1 MSADSAPQADPH
13 ADLHADLHADPHAT
27 PRSVVIANA
36 GSGKT
41 FTLANRILRWSIDA
55 LRAGREPEPARI
67 LAVTFTRKAAGE
79 ILARILAHAAQGAT
93 EGAAGDAARRA
104 FRDVV
109 GDATRDEYL
118 RVLEALC
125 AELHRLQVGTI
136 DGFFHRVAS
145 ALPDEVGL
153 PPEWTVGDEREI
165 EELRAT
171 VAARIL
177 AAEGAEELLDLL
189 EEGAPKPSV
198 TRAITTLLGGTS
210 VSPLD
215 IYRATAVRPDGVE
228 QAWGWAERLE
238 RPSDL
243 GKDRYDALVE
253 RFAALP
259 LPTKRDGT
267 PHKSWVKGFGACVP
281 MLRQRD
287 FRALAAHKFFRSMVE
302 GGSYS
307 RCAVPEEFTEVAT
320 QLAAYLR
327 DALVESLI
335 DRLRGAMRV
344 LPAADAALAA
354 AQAESGLYSFG
365 DIGRGVARAAQ
376 AADSRV
382 ARAEALREALGAD
395 IRDLAID
402 EAQDTSVEQFLAM
415 RPLLAEVL
423 SGARDGRFLLVGD
436 PKQSIYGWRGGTP
449 GLVAHIER
457 TYADQLGAGVAL
469 TRSYRSSPLVM
480 DFVNRVFGNLERD
493 LLGLVPAEQRIELI
507 GLHDWARAQGLP
519 DDATAGA
526 FQRAV
531 SSWRFARHEAA
542 RPDIGGRIAFYACGE
557 LDDASGGDADGDAAA
572 DAGDGAA
579 DAAGG
584 GAGEDA
590 GDEAG
595 VVAGVVAGDA
605 AEAAAAPD
613 DSPAERF
620 TATDCAA
627 AIAARIRREAPD
639 RTVGILVR
647 TNREIAD
654 TIAALRALGVA
665 ASDEGRATL
674 LDSPAVAGVV
684 AMLRLIDNPGDRIS
698 HFLVSRGPMAA
709 VTGLR
714 PIEEHAHAGDALRSA
729 EAFAARQRA
738 RIADEGVAAV
748 VRAAFDTLVA
758 GSADDTHGAHGAL
771 SPRDAGRLARVVAI
785 AEDLSGAG
793 NGAAAG
799 APPARTLELIE
810 AIEADKADASSSDK
824 VRVMTVHKSKGLEFD
839 EVILPSLEKG
849 WGAAPTGWGMLV
861 TSPTEPPRL
870 VAPLLNDEV
879 RQWLPELSLFERD
892 ERRRRILDDLSA
904 LYVALT
910 RAKSGLHLVVVKP
923 KAKASAAKP
932 SSKPAAGKRAS
943 RAKSSGST
951 SLPTSARLIMSAV
964 DGLAGADDTLGAAGA
979 ITKAFQD
986 ATPNGDEPF
995 WKVEYGVMK
1004 SKGVAAA
1011 VESRGAEGD
1020 SRRAEDELSR
1030 AGGDADPLI
1039 VVVPRASGNAAPP
1052 SMHEARDPWQFD
1064 PFGDDDVAVRG
1075 VLVHECFREVRSVE
1089 AIATDA
1095 QRAAL
1100 LERARRRAAVEKGRP
1115 IGGDADGLAML
1126 TGVRAVLERCATGPV
1141 ADALRPAEDTR
1152 VLTEL
1157 PFVRET
1163 ADGLVHGRIDRLEL
1177 LAASRGGSEAPPT
1190 GAVIVDFKT
1199 GAVGSSGERF
1209 AATLRDYFEQL
1220 EGYAAAVGEMYG
1232 LARSAIRLRLVFV
1245 DRGEVMDDA

>member
-13 ADLHADLHADPHAT
+13 ADIHTDLHADPHAT

-93 EGAAGDAARRA
+93 EGAAGDDARRA

-215 IYRATAVRPDGVE
+215 IYRATAVRPGGVE

-238 RPSDL
+238 RPGDL
-243 GKDRYDALVE
+243 RKDRYDALVE

-267 PHKSWVKGFGACVP
+267 PRTTWTTQCGKCVP
-281 MLRQRD
+281 LLRQRD
-287 FRALAAHKFFRSMVE
+287 FRALAGNGFFWAMAKC
-302 GGSYS
+302 GSYS
-307 RCAVPEEFTEVAT
+307 SCAVPEEFTEVAT

-327 DALVESLI
+327 DALVESLV

-354 AQAESGLYSFG
+354 AQAESGLFSFG

-376 AADSRV
+376 SADSRV

-415 RPLLAEVL
+415 RPLLDEVL

-457 TYADQLGAGVAL
+457 TYAGQLGAGVAL

-493 LLGLVPAEQRIELI
+493 LLALVPAEQRIELI
-507 GLHDWARAQGLP
+507 ALHDWARAQGLP

-557 LDDASGGDADGDAAA
+557 PDDASGGDADGEAEAGG
-572 DAGDGAA
+572 GDGAA
-579 DAAGG
+579 EDAREAARETAGG
-584 GAGEDA
+584 GAGEAAGSGA
-590 GDEAG
+590 GD
-595 VVAGVVAGDA
+595 GDA
-605 AEAAAAPD
+605 DAAKAAAD
-613 DSPAERF
+613 HIETPAERF

-627 AIAARIRREAPD
+627 AIAARIQREAPE

-684 AMLRLIDNPGDRIS
+684 AMLRLIDTPGDRIS

-714 PIEEHAHAGDALRSA
+714 PIEEHAHAGDALRDA
-729 EAFAARQRA
+729 TEFAARQRA
-738 RIADEGVAAV
+738 RIADDGLAAV

-758 GSADDTHGAHGAL
+758 GSGGGTHGAL

-793 NGAAAG
+793 NGAVAG

-870 VAPLLNDEV
+870 VAPLLNDDV
-879 RQWLPELSLFERD
+879 RRWLPELSLFERD

-910 RAKSGLHLVVVKP
+910 RAKSGLHLVVSKP
-923 KAKASAAKP
+923 KAPAA
-932 SSKPAAGKRAS
+932 KPAAGKRAS

-951 SLPTSARLIMSAV
+951 SLPTSARLIMTAV
-964 DGLAGADDTLGAAGA
+964 DGVAGADDTLGAAGA
-979 ITKAFQD
+979 ITTAFQD
-986 ATPNGDEPF
+986 ATSNGDEPF
-995 WKVEYGVMK
+995 WKVEYGAMK
-1004 SKGVAAA
+1004 SKGAAA
-1011 VESRGAEGD
+1011 AGESRGAEGASD
-1020 SRRAEDELSR
+1020 AE
-1030 AGGDADPLI
+1030 PLI
-1039 VVVPRASGNAAPP
+1039 VVVPHASGNAAPP
-1052 SMHEARDPWQFD
+1052 SMHEAHDPWQFD

-1095 QRAAL
+1095 QRVAL

-1115 IGGDADGLAML
+1115 IGGDADSQAML
-1126 TGVRAVLERCATGPV
+1126 AGVRSLLERCATGPV
-1141 ADALRPAEDTR
+1141 AEALRPAADTR

-1163 ADGLVHGRIDRLEL
+1163 ANGLVHGRIDRLEL
-1177 LAASRGGSEAPPT
+1177 LGDLRGGGSRGASGGPPR
-1190 GAVIVDFKT
+1190 GAVIVDYKT

-1209 AATLRDYFEQL
+1209 AATQRDYFEQL

-1232 LARSAIRLRLVFV
+1232 LSRSAIRLRLVFV
-1245 DRGEVMDDA
+1245 DRGEVIEGA